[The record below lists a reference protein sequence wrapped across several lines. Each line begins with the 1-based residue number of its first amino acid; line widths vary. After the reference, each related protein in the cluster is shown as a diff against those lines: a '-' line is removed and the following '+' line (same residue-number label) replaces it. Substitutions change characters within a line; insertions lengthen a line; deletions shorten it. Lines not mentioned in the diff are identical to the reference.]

1 MIELF
6 NSLKEHS
13 WELRRKPVHYRIQLL
28 EKLRDCIKRNEP
40 SITEALQ
47 KDFQKSPTETQLSEI
62 FPVLSEIKFV
72 LQNLEEWSRV
82 RKVDTPLFLASAKS
96 YIVFEPKGTVLI
108 ISPWNYP
115 FQLAIGPLIAAI
127 SAGNNIILKPS
138 EFTPHINTVI
148 QKICNECFKPEEV
161 VIVEGGADK
170 TTELLRLPFDHIFFT
185 GSTAV
190 GKIVM
195 EAAAKNL
202 TSVTLELGG
211 KSPCIVDETADI
223 DLAAKKIAWGKGLNA
238 GQTCVAPD
246 YIFAHESIAVHLE
259 EKIQHH
265 FNKLYP
271 AAAHN
276 PDYAGI
282 ISKRHQDRL
291 LEMIREV
298 DPIFNLDTNSTSKM
312 PLYTFKSPPQVSRM
326 MNEEI
331 FGPILPILSYSNISE
346 VISQIQKHPK
356 PLALYL
362 FTESEQTE
370 LEISQQCPSG
380 GFLVNDTLLHLTNP
394 HLPFGGVGPSG
405 LGSYHG
411 YYGFKCFSHEKAIMR
426 QGYFGKFTNLLFA
439 PYSNWKKKL
448 IRWMSFNL

>member
-1 MIELF
+1 MIDIF
-6 NSLKEHS
+6 NNLKEHS
-13 WELRRKPVHYRIQLL
+13 WELRSKPIYYRIQLL
-28 EKLRDCIKRNEP
+28 ESLRNSIKNNERL
-40 SITEALQ
+40 ITEALE
-47 KDFQKSPTETQLSEI
+47 KDFHKSATETLLSEV
-62 FPVLSEIKFV
+62 FPVLHEIKFV
-72 LQNLEEWSRV
+72 LQNLEDWTRL
-82 RKVDTPLFLASAKS
+82 RKVDTPLFLASADS
-96 YIVFEPKGTVLI
+96 YILFEPKGTVLI

-115 FQLAIGPLIAAI
+115 FQLAMGPIVAAI
-127 SAGNNIILKPS
+127 SAGNNIVLKPS

-148 QKICNECFKPEEV
+148 RKICDECFKPEEV
-161 VIVEGGADK
+161 MVIEGGAER
-170 TTELLRLPFDHIFFT
+170 TTELLKLPFDHIFFT

-202 TSVTLELGG
+202 SSVTLELGG
-211 KSPCIVDETADI
+211 KSPCIVDETADL

-259 EKIQHH
+259 EKIQYH

-282 ISKRHQDRL
+282 ISKKHKERL
-291 LEMIREV
+291 LEMMREV
-298 DPIFNLDTNSTSKM
+298 NPIFNLDANANMKL
-312 PLYTFKSPPQVSRM
+312 PLYTFKSPPKFSKM
-326 MNEEI
+326 MTEEI
-331 FGPILPILSYSNISE
+331 FGPILPILNYSQISE
-346 VISQIQKHPK
+346 VIRYIQQNPK

-362 FTESEQTE
+362 FTESKQTE
-370 LEISQQCPSG
+370 ERISQQCPSG
-380 GFLVNDTLLHLTNP
+380 GLLINDTLLHLANP

-426 QGYFGKFTNLLFA
+426 QGYLGKFNNILFA
-439 PYSNWKKKL
+439 PYSNWKKKF